1 MMAFFSDFIKH
12 VIESTA
18 LSIAASIILI
28 FIVSSLFFKSWIY
41 GILSI
46 ITLFSAIVMN
56 YGFMGIFGIELT
68 HITIV
73 LSSIIIGVGIDFS
86 IHYISEYR
94 KLKHNKANNKTILTI
109 EKVGHPI
116 ILDACSNM
124 GFAALLFSTIIP
136 LSAVGGL
143 MIFAMLACSIGT
155 LTILASS
162 IEIFKHKIY

>member
-1 MMAFFSDFIKH
+1 MMVFCDSLMSPIVAIGVTAAFSFFTDLGSIDFSLAG
-12 VIESTA
+12 V
-18 LSIAASIILI
+18 
-28 FIVSSLFFKSWIY
+28 FF
-41 GILSI
+41 
-46 ITLFSAIVMN
+46 
-56 YGFMGIFGIELT
+56 
-68 HITIV
+68 
-73 LSSIIIGVGIDFS
+73 IIGVGVDFS

-94 KLKHNKANNKTILTI
+94 ELKYNKANNKTIKTI

-143 MIFAMLACSIGT
+143 MIFAMISCSIGA

-162 IEIFKHKIY
+162 IEIFKHKIH